1 MPRLTK
7 GGKFIFGCSL
17 IRSDGAIL
25 LPDQAVAEYAIAS
38 EGRVFLISGSK
49 TTGGFCV
56 TRRALLEKSRLAHIL
71 TENPALRDFSLPEE
85 EFIGYKGRFY
95 CWIKI
100 GENGVLRPDGKTLS
114 FLRLELG
121 MRLLS
126 IRSSDIAF
134 TMGAKGPLIER
145 AASFAEVIPIYS

>member
-1 MPRLTK
+1 MPQLTK
-7 GGKFIFGCSL
+7 GGKFIFGYSL

-25 LPDQAVAEYAIAS
+25 LPAQAVDEYAIAS

-71 TENPALRDFSLPEE
+71 TENPALRDFSLLEG

-100 GENGVLRPDGKTLS
+100 GGNGVLRPDGKTLS
-114 FLRLELG
+114 FLRLTPG
-121 MRLLS
+121 MRLIS

-134 TMGAKGPLIER
+134 TMGAEGPLFAKAE
-145 AASFAEVIPIYS
+145 SFPGTIPIFR

>member
-1 MPRLTK
+1 MPQMNK
-7 GGKFIFGCSL
+7 GGKFIFGYSL
-17 IRSDGAIL
+17 IRSNGAVL
-25 LPDQAVAEYAIAS
+25 LPAQAVAEYAIAS

-56 TRRALLEKSRLAHIL
+56 TRRALLEKSSLSHL
-71 TENPALRDFSLPEE
+71 LDENPTLRDYEIPEG
-85 EFIGYKGRFY
+85 EFIRYKGRFY
-95 CWIKI
+95 GWKEIEESGILC
-100 GENGVLRPDGKTLS
+100 LDGKMLS
-114 FLRLELG
+114 FLRLKPG